1 MMTMTLLA
9 VLIASCGGASD
20 DDVPLIFAAASLS
33 DVLTESAQIYE
44 RDTGKRVDF
53 SFGGSIALANQVA
66 KLGAPAD
73 GVFFVGERPYE
84 IMKNAGLISGNA
96 TGRWF
101 TNNLAVV
108 GAGDATRLESLDE
121 LAASEA
127 SVAMGDPTL
136 APAGVYAVEALTTAG
151 VWDKISKSAI
161 YALDV
166 RAAMAAVES
175 GNAQFGIVYKTDAI
189 SSDSLSIVYEI
200 DGGHREIKYL
210 PIALSGAANHSTVV
224 AFLDFITLNPESQSL
239 FEAAGFKLVEAG

>member
-1 MMTMTLLA
+1 MMTVTLFA
-9 VLIASCGGASD
+9 VLIASCAGTSD

-33 DVLTESAQIYE
+33 DVLTKSAQIYE

-84 IMKNAGLISGNA
+84 VMRNAGLISGNA

-101 TNNLAVV
+101 TNSLVVV

-121 LAASEA
+121 LAASED

-136 APAGVYAVEALTTAG
+136 APAGVYAVEALTAAG

-166 RAAMAAVES
+166 RAAMTAVES
-175 GNAQFGIVYKTDAI
+175 GNAQFGIIYKTDAI
-189 SSDSLSIVYEI
+189 SSNSLSIVYEI
-200 DGGHREIKYL
+200 DGGHRKIEYL
-210 PIALSGAANHSTVV
+210 PIALSGAANHSTAA
-224 AFLDFITLNPESQSL
+224 AFLDFITLNPESRSL
-239 FEAAGFKLVEAG
+239 FESAGFKLVESG